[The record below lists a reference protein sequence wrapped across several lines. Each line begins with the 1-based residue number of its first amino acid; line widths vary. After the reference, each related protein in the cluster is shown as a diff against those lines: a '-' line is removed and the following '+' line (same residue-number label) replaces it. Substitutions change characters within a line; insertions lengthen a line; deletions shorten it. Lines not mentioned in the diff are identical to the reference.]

1 MSQTLSQGRIVQY
14 TVSANDAEVIN
25 KRREDYNAFKAKYP
39 GYEPDGS
46 VRHTGNTVREGDVF
60 PAMVVRVFEQAG
72 SANLQVTL
80 DGTDTFWACS
90 VSEGTGGR
98 TWAWPN
104 KV

>member
-1 MSQTLSQGRIVQY
+1 MTLTLGRTVLY
-14 TVSANDAEVIN
+14 TLAEEDAVKIN
-25 KRREDYNAFKAKYP
+25 KRRDDYKAHLAKYP
-39 GYEPDGS
+39 GYEGDGS
-46 VRHTGNTVREGDVF
+46 ICHVGNAVRAGDVF
-60 PAMVVRVFEQAG
+60 PAVAVRVFEQAG

-98 TWAWPN
+98 TWAWPT

>member
-1 MSQTLSQGRIVQY
+1 MTLTLGRTVLY
-14 TVSANDAEVIN
+14 TLAEEDAVKIN
-25 KRREDYNAFKAKYP
+25 KRRDDYKAHQAKYP
-39 GYEPDGS
+39 GYEGDGS
-46 VRHTGNTVREGDVF
+46 ICHVGNPVRAGDVF
-60 PAMVVRVFEQAG
+60 PATVVRVFEQAG

-90 VSEGTGGR
+90 VAEGTGGR

>member
-1 MSQTLSQGRIVQY
+1 MTLTLGRTVLY
-14 TVSANDAEVIN
+14 TLAEEDAVKIN
-25 KRREDYNAFKAKYP
+25 KRRDDYKAHLNKYP
-39 GYEPDGS
+39 GSEGTGAICHVGNP
-46 VRHTGNTVREGDVF
+46 VRAGDVF
-60 PAMVVRVFEQAG
+60 PAVAVRVFEQAG

-98 TWAWPN
+98 TWAWPT

>member
-1 MSQTLSQGRIVQY
+1 MTLTLGRTVLY
-14 TVSANDAEVIN
+14 TLAEEDAVKIN
-25 KRREDYNAFKAKYP
+25 KRRDDYKAHQAKYP
-39 GYEPDGS
+39 GYEGDGS
-46 VRHTGNTVREGDVF
+46 ICHVGNTVRAGDVF
-60 PAMVVRVFEQAG
+60 PATVVRVFEQAG

-98 TWAWPN
+98 TWAWPT

>member
-1 MSQTLSQGRIVQY
+1 MTLTLGRTVLY
-14 TVSANDAEVIN
+14 TLNADDATKIN
-25 KRREDYNAFKAKYP
+25 KRRDDYNAYKAKFP
-39 GYEPDGS
+39 GYEGDGS
-46 VRHTGNTVREGDVF
+46 ICHVGNRVGEGDVF
-60 PAMVVRVFEQAG
+60 PAVVVRVFEQAN
-72 SANLQVTL
+72 SANLQVSL